1 MTRAGGGVDRDQ
13 LVTRHLY
20 DGDDDGGDDGGDDD
34 DDDDD
39 GQDGVDHD
47 TGRWWC

>member
-1 MTRAGGGVDRDQ
+1 MDQ

-20 DGDDDGGDDGGDDD
+20 DGDDDGGDHDDN
-34 DDDDD
+34 DD

>member
-1 MTRAGGGVDRDQ
+1 MMMV
-13 LVTRHLY
+13 VNY
-20 DGDDDGGDDGGDDD
+20 DDSPG

-47 TGRWWC
+47 TGRWWR

>member
-1 MTRAGGGVDRDQ
+1 MTRAGGGVDIDQ
-13 LVTRHLY
+13 LVPRHLY
-20 DGDDDGGDDGGDDD
+20 DGDHDGDDGD

-47 TGRWWC
+47 TGRWWR

>member
-1 MTRAGGGVDRDQ
+1 MTRAGGGVDTE
-13 LVTRHLY
+13 LVTGHLY
-20 DGDDDGGDDGGDDD
+20 DGDDDGGDERGDHDD

-47 TGRWWC
+47 TGRWWR

>member
-1 MTRAGGGVDRDQ
+1 MGRSCVDIDQ
-13 LVTRHLY
+13 LVPRHLY
-20 DGDDDGGDDGGDDD
+20 DGDDDGSDDGGDDDD

-47 TGRWWC
+47 TGRWWR